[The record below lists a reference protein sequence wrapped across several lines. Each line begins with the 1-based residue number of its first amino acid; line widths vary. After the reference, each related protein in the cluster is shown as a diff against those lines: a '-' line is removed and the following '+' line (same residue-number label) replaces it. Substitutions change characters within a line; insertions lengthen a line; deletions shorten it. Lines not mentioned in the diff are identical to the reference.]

1 MRQYR
6 KKTHGFADARRLTGA
21 EIIALELMDRKA
33 LAWKRDLATPEDF
46 EEKDDGLL
54 LVSMSSRAVGESQV
68 LQNVVHSIKT
78 FKKEW
83 IAELQACRD
92 KNPNATAK
100 QLFDKVSRMLDERD
114 LRQYMFRVG
123 QKPSKWK

>member
-1 MRQYR
+1 
-6 KKTHGFADARRLTGA
+6 
-21 EIIALELMDRKA
+21 
-33 LAWKRDLATPEDF
+33 
-46 EEKDDGLL
+46 
-54 LVSMSSRAVGESQV
+54 MSSRAVGEFQV

-83 IAELQACRD
+83 VAELRTCRD

-100 QLFDKVSRMLDERD
+100 QLFDKVSRMLDERG

-123 QKPSKWK
+123 PKPSKWK